1 MFWLQDGANIVKKMK
16 GVFCFRVKGK
26 DGKEGI
32 WIVDAKN
39 GNGSVSFG
47 GPGKV
52 QRHSVYKTCFC
63 HMRTAKVQI
72 SLQAYQV

>member
-1 MFWLQDGANIVKKMK
+1 MTCLQDGANIVKKMK

-32 WIVDAKN
+32 WVVDAKN

-47 GPGKV
+47 GPG
-52 QRHSVYKTCFC
+52 R
-63 HMRTAKVQI
+63 
-72 SLQAYQV
+72 LG